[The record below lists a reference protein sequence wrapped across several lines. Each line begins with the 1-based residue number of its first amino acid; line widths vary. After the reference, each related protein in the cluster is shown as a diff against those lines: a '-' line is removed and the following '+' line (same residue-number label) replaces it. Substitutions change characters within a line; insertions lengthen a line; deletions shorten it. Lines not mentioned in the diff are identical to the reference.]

1 MPRDTN
7 HSSIYDD
14 LSRDSSRRC
23 YTSKTSTFNTNIIID
38 GHIFHLGSRYSLP
51 KMIGSGAYGQVI
63 SAYDSLL
70 QRKVAIKKIKLP
82 SINAVEAKLFY
93 SRSLREICILTP
105 LKHDNIVQV
114 LDCYTPATT
123 IEQMREIYIV
133 TNLMRLDLHQL
144 IKMNNQ
150 RSTDKRIIT
159 NSHIP
164 HFLYQILRALKF
176 IHSAKVLHRDLKPSN
191 IFVDL
196 DGHVR
201 IGDFGLARVPEEEA
215 NTPMTGYVCTRWY
228 RAPEL
233 MLCDGTY
240 TSAIDMW
247 SVGCILGELI
257 FGQPLFPG
265 RHYFDQLRL
274 IVERRCGSLG
284 FPVHEHKI
292 AYPTISDKS
301 LNALHRISTQCTN
314 CHPKPFLLS
323 DSIVPNIDDAA
334 FDLLDQLLLM
344 DPHKRL
350 TAEDALHS
358 SLFNNYRKDAGGE
371 PSSEEAFQLDLSPYQ
386 LSDIRAMLFQKVQ
399 LVHQQLHDKALI
411 LNEQAAMIA
420 NINTEK
426 MDCY

>member
-1 MPRDTN
+1 
-7 HSSIYDD
+7 
-14 LSRDSSRRC
+14 
-23 YTSKTSTFNTNIIID
+23 
-38 GHIFHLGSRYSLP
+38 
-51 KMIGSGAYGQVI
+51 
-63 SAYDSLL
+63 
-70 QRKVAIKKIKLP
+70 
-82 SINAVEAKLFY
+82 
-93 SRSLREICILTP
+93 
-105 LKHDNIVQV
+105 
-114 LDCYTPATT
+114 
-123 IEQMREIYIV
+123 
-133 TNLMRLDLHQL
+133 
-144 IKMNNQ
+144 MNNQ

-164 HFLYQILRALKF
+164 HFLYQLLRALKF

-215 NTPMTGYVCTRWY
+215 DTPMTGYVCTRWY

-240 TSAIDMW
+240 TSAMDMW

-265 RHYFDQLRL
+265 RHYLDQLRL
-274 IVERRCGSLG
+274 VIERRCGSLG
-284 FPVHEHKI
+284 FLAHEHKI

-301 LNALHRISTQCTN
+301 LNVLRRILSQCTN
-314 CHPKPFLLS
+314 YHPKLFLS
-323 DSIVPNIDDAA
+323 SESIVPNIDEAA
-334 FDLLDQLLLM
+334 FDLLDRLLLM
-344 DPHKRL
+344 DPNKRL

-411 LNEQAAMIA
+411 LNEQATMAA
-420 NINTEK
+420 NINAEK

>member
-7 HSSIYDD
+7 YSSLCDD
-14 LSRDSSRRC
+14 PCRDVSRRR
-23 YTSKTSTFNTNIIID
+23 YPSLLPSLNTNIILD
-38 GHIFHLGSRYSLP
+38 GHVFHLGSRYSAP

-63 SAYDSLL
+63 SAYDALL

-82 SINAVEAKLFY
+82 SINAMEAKLFY

-123 IEQMREIYIV
+123 VEQMREIYLV

-150 RSTDKRIIT
+150 RPIDKRIIT
-159 NSHIP
+159 SSHIP
-164 HFLYQILRALKF
+164 HFLYQLLRALKF

-196 DGHVR
+196 DGHLR

-240 TSAIDMW
+240 SSAMDMW

-265 RHYFDQLRL
+265 RHYVDQLRL
-274 IVERRCGSLG
+274 VVEHRCGSFG
-284 FPVHEHKI
+284 FLAHEHKI
-292 AYPTISDKS
+292 AYPTISEKS
-301 LNALHRISTQCTN
+301 LTVLRRILSQCPN
-314 CHPKPFLLS
+314 YHSKSFIPS
-323 DSIVPNIDDAA
+323 ESIVPNLDETA
-334 FDLLDQLLLM
+334 FILLDRLLLM
-344 DPHKRL
+344 DPQKRL

-399 LVHQQLHDKALI
+399 LVHHQLHDKALI
-411 LNEQAAMIA
+411 LNEQATMAA

>member
-7 HSSIYDD
+7 YSSIYDD
-14 LSRDSSRRC
+14 LSRDGSRRC
-23 YTSKTSTFNTNIIID
+23 YGTKTSTFNSNIIVD
-38 GHIFHLGSRYSLP
+38 GHVFHLGSRYSLP

-114 LDCYTPATT
+114 LDCYTPAATV
-123 IEQMREIYIV
+123 EHMREIYIV

-150 RSTDKRIIT
+150 RPIDKRIIT
-159 NSHIP
+159 SSHVP

-240 TSAIDMW
+240 NSAIDMW
-247 SVGCILGELI
+247 SVGCILSELI

-284 FPVHEHKI
+284 FLPHEHRI
-292 AYPTISDKS
+292 AYPTITDKS
-301 LNALHRISTQCTN
+301 LNALHRILGQCTN
-314 CHPKPFLLS
+314 YHPKPFLPS
-323 DSIVPNIDDAA
+323 DSIVPNIDAAA
-334 FDLLDQLLLM
+334 FDLLEGLLLM

-350 TAEDALHS
+350 TADDALHS

-386 LSDIRAMLFQKVQ
+386 LPDIRAMLFQKVQ
-399 LVHQQLHDKALI
+399 LVHQQLHEKALI
-411 LNEQAAMIA
+411 LNEQATMAA
-420 NINTEK
+420 STYAEK